1 MEFLSTPD
9 PPEAYPRTTHRE
21 RLRAVLGRI
30 AHGLLSS
37 EESQDRMSLKHSSVL
52 DAEALLDD
60 SLESQAT
67 AAMDWLTAF
76 VREVEA
82 GTLPAVLADEPCVQ
96 FVPFQD
102 IRRIV
107 GEWRDDNRAWLDAAA
122 ESTKVCRSLGCDQ
135 ISRESLMDYCADVPA
150 AEASLRVYIE
160 SALDDY
166 HHF

>member
-1 MEFLSTPD
+1 MEHLSTPD
-9 PPEAYPRTTHRE
+9 RFEAYPPTYRE
-21 RLRAVLGRI
+21 RLRALLGRV
-30 AHGLLSS
+30 AHGLVSD
-37 EESQDRMSLKHSSVL
+37 EELQERMSRRHGAVL
-52 DAEALLDD
+52 EADEVVD
-60 SLESQAT
+60 GSLEAQAT
-67 AAMDWLTAF
+67 EAMDWLTAF